1 MGRRAKHWLQIL
13 IDSGL
18 PGLCIVIGSCVYVTL
33 AMAQRIDNDEF
44 EKLIVI
50 GTVGS
55 IVGAYRVWST
65 NRKHGNG
72 NG

>member
-1 MGRRAKHWLQIL
+1 MGRRANHWLHVL
-13 IDSGL
+13 LDSGL
-18 PGLCIVIGSCVYVTL
+18 PGLALVIGSCIYVTL

-55 IVGAYRVWST
+55 IVAAYRVWST
-65 NRKHGNG
+65 HRKQKGD
-72 NG
+72 